1 MVRSIDLHT
10 HVLPG
15 VDDGPAT
22 LEGSL
27 ELARAAEAAGTAVL
41 AATPHVNDSR
51 FIEPAAIP
59 AAVDELNGHL
69 RAAGIGVDVVAGGEI
84 ALTRVPDLSDEELS
98 GLGLGGG
105 PWVLLESPFA
115 SMQEFESL
123 VHAVVARDHAVL
135 LAHPERCAAFQ
146 RDPARLTRLVRS
158 GVRVQL
164 TAGAVTGAFGSRVR
178 EFSLRLLREDL
189 VHVIASDAHDALRRP
204 PGVAAAVAA
213 AEREIPGM
221 GARGPWLTE
230 EVPAAMLAAAPL
242 PEPPPL
248 AAPAGAGRWRRR
260 LRTVARSR

>member
-1 MVRSIDLHT
+1 MRSIDLHT
-10 HVLPG
+10 HVLPA

-59 AAVDELNGHL
+59 GAVDELNGHL
-69 RAAGIGVDVVAGGEI
+69 HAAGIGVEVVAGGEI
-84 ALTRVPDLSDEELS
+84 ALPRVLDLSEAELA

-115 SMQEFESL
+115 AVGAFEAL
-123 VHAVVARDHAVL
+123 ILEVHARGHPVL

-146 RDPARLTRLVRS
+146 RDPARLERLVES
-158 GVRVQL
+158 GVRLQV
-164 TAGAVTGAFGSRVR
+164 TAGALTGAFGSKVR
-178 EFSLRLLREDL
+178 EFSLRLLRGGL
-189 VHVIASDAHDALRRP
+189 VHVIASDAHDAIRRP
-204 PGVAAAVAA
+204 PGIAAAIEA
-213 AEREIPGM
+213 AERAIPGVA
-221 GARGPWLTE
+221 ARGPWLTE
-230 EVPAAMLAAAPL
+230 AVPAAMLAGQPL

-248 AAPAGAGRWRRR
+248 VEQPRSGRWRRR
-260 LRTVARSR
+260 LGAVGRR